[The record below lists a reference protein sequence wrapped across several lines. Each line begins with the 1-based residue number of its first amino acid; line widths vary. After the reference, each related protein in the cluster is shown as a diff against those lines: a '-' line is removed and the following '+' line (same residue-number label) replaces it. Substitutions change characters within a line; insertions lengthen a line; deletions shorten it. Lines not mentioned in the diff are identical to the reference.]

1 MSIKI
6 LIADDH
12 KLMRE
17 GLRSLLDS
25 QPDMKVI
32 AEAGNGLDAI
42 DATQLHKPD
51 IVIMDINMPGL
62 NGIDATKQL
71 LKFNPDVKV
80 LGLSVHCD
88 QQFVIEMLNSGA
100 SGYLLKDC
108 ALDELALAIRT
119 IVGGSSYL
127 SPAVTGTVLNKYL
140 DKSDRGKV
148 GMLHSLTSRE
158 REVLQMIAEG
168 KKTKEIADLLNISI
182 KTVETHRS
190 RMMNKLDIHSIA
202 DLTKFALREGLTSL
216 DF

>member
-6 LIADDH
+6 LLVDDH

-17 GLRSLLDS
+17 GLRALLEA
-25 QPDMKVI
+25 QLDMDVI
-32 AEAGNGLDAI
+32 AEASNGLDAI
-42 DATQLHKPD
+42 DSAVMYEPD
-51 IVIMDINMPGL
+51 VVIMDINMPGL
-62 NGIDATKQL
+62 NGIEATRQIYKNRPEI
-71 LKFNPDVKV
+71 KI

-88 QQFVIEMLNSGA
+88 QHFVMEMLQSGA

-119 IVGGSSYL
+119 VISGNSYL
-127 SPAVTGTVLNKYL
+127 SPAITGTVLNDYL
-140 DKSDRGKV
+140 NNSGSKGST
-148 GMLHSLTSRE
+148 LQLLSNRE

-168 KKTKEIADLLNISI
+168 KSTKEIAELLIISV

-190 RMMNKLDIHSIA
+190 RIMKKLNIHTIA
-202 DLTKFALREGLTSL
+202 ELTKFALREGLTSL

>member
-1 MSIKI
+1 M
-6 LIADDH
+6 
-12 KLMRE
+12 
-17 GLRSLLDS
+17 DS

-32 AEAGNGLDAI
+32 AEAGNGLEAI
-42 DATQLHKPD
+42 DATLMHSPD

-71 LKFNPDVKV
+71 LKFNSNVKV
-80 LGLSVHCD
+80 LGLSVHSD
-88 QQFVIEMLNSGA
+88 QQFVMEMLNSGA

-119 IVGGSSYL
+119 IVSGSSYL
-127 SPAVTGTVLNKYL
+127 SPAITGTVLNKYRDNNSGSKIGL
-140 DKSDRGKV
+140 MR
-148 GMLHSLTSRE
+148 SLTSRE

-168 KKTKEIADLLNISI
+168 KKTKDIADLLNISI

-202 DLTKFALREGLTSL
+202 ELTKFALREGLTSL

>member
-6 LIADDH
+6 LLVDDH

-25 QPDMKVI
+25 QLDMDVI

-42 DATQLHKPD
+42 DAAQMHNPD

-71 LKFNPDVKV
+71 LQYSPDVKV
-80 LGLSVHCD
+80 IGLSVHSD
-88 QQFVIEMLNSGA
+88 QHFVMEMLKSGA

-108 ALDELALAIRT
+108 ALEELALAIRT
-119 IVGGSSYL
+119 VVDGSSYL
-127 SPAVTGTVLNKYL
+127 SPIITGTVLNDYL
-140 DKSDRGKV
+140 GKIGSKV
-148 GMLHSLTSRE
+148 NSLQSLTNRE

-168 KKTKEIADLLNISI
+168 KSTKETAALLTISV

-190 RMMNKLDIHSIA
+190 RLMKKLNLHTVA
-202 DLTKFALREGLTSL
+202 ELTKFALREGLTSL